1 MIHAP
6 GFDISVQQQGQRARR
21 AELRGAH
28 VECAV
33 NAGCGEVF
41 GCLMD
46 ASESLADLAESV
58 RKCND
63 SNVYQKLRQLEGQLA
78 HELEHTRRTQALW
91 ARLQRELIETGRVV
105 TSGSCDFRKAA
116 VLYVDDDA
124 KSLACFSREY
134 AKVFR
139 VLTANN
145 ATEGLKVASETRN
158 QVGIVIADQ
167 RMPEHDGRWLLEK
180 VRQTQPRLVRIL
192 VSTFPTKPE
201 LLAASSAAN
210 SGAIY
215 GFIVKP
221 WEPLQLE
228 PMLKRALEYFLL
240 AVVTSKVADALDASR
255 ESSR

>member
-1 MIHAP
+1 
-6 GFDISVQQQGQRARR
+6 
-21 AELRGAH
+21 
-28 VECAV
+28 VECAG

-41 GCLMD
+41 
-46 ASESLADLAESV
+46 ESV

-63 SNVYQKLRQLEGQLA
+63 SNVYEKLRQLEGQLA
-78 HELEHTRRTQALW
+78 GELEQTRRAQALC
-91 ARLQRELIETGRVV
+91 ARLQRELIEAGRVLA
-105 TSGSCDFRKAA
+105 SGTWDFRKAA
-116 VLYVDDDA
+116 VLYVDADT
-124 KSLACFSREY
+124 KSLGCFSREY

-145 ATEGLKVASETRN
+145 ATEGLKVASEPRN

-167 RMPEHDGRWLLEK
+167 RMPQHDGRWLLEK

-192 VSTFPTKPE
+192 VSTFPTKSE

-240 AVVTSKVADALDASR
+240 AVMTSKVADALRASR
-255 ESSR
+255 ESSRQDSAQRD